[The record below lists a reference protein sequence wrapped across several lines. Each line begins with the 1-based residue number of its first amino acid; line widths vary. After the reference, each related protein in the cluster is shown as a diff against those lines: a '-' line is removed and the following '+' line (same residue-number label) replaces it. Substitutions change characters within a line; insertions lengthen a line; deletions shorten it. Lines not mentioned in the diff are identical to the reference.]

1 MSRLKIMAAAL
12 MGASLVVGNILIVG
26 GARAGEADVV
36 DVVTSKSSDHRYDFG
51 VTVRHADDGW
61 KHYADGWDVLG
72 PDRTVLGT
80 RKLWHPHVD
89 EQPFTRSLSGVA
101 IPEGVKS
108 VIIRAHDSVHGH
120 GGAEF
125 TVTLPVQ

>member
-1 MSRLKIMAAAL
+1 MSVRNRAMAAL
-12 MGASLVVGNILIVG
+12 MGICLFMGDTQGVVT
-26 GARAGEADVV
+26 AGEADVI
-36 DVVTSKSSDHRYDFG
+36 DVAVSKAGANRYDFG
-51 VTVRHADDGW
+51 VTVRHTDTGW

-72 PDRTVLGT
+72 PDRVVLGH

-101 IPEGVKS
+101 VPADAQF

-120 GGAEF
+120 GGAEIK
-125 TVTLPVQ
+125 VMLPKK